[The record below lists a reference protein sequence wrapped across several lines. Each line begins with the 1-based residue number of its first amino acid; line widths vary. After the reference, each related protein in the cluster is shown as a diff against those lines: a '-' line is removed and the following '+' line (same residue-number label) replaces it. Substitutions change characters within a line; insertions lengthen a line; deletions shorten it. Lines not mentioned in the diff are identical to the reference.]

1 MIKLFGISIKAIFT
15 YLANFLTCY
24 YFINL
29 FKVLMPFNQD
39 EIDIIKIVG
48 SAIVALSAAV
58 YWVVKII
65 HARASYKK
73 EQYLLDLRIDVKKR
87 YLNRKNTQDD
97 MDDLMEMDDKY
108 IRK

>member
-1 MIKLFGISIKAIFT
+1 
-15 YLANFLTCY
+15 
-24 YFINL
+24 
-29 FKVLMPFNQD
+29 MPFNQD

>member
-97 MDDLMEMDDKY
+97 MDDLMEMDDKF
-108 IRK
+108 ISK